1 MRLVQACLVIVLVVL
16 ALPGA
21 AAAQS
26 DETPDRLFDALGYAM
41 FAGSAG
47 DFLTTQHA
55 LSHGAY
61 ELNPLQRDLGV
72 RIATT
77 AAFPVVANY
86 LSNELREDGHPK
98 LALWMRIALV
108 SLKGYA
114 IVHNLRAAR

>member
-16 ALPGA
+16 AFPGA

-26 DETPDRLFDALGYAM
+26 DENPDRLFDALGYAM

-55 LSHGAY
+55 LSRGAS

-77 AAFPVVANY
+77 AAFPLAGNY
-86 LSNELREDGHPK
+86 FTDELRNEHPK
-98 LALWMRIALV
+98 LALWIRIALV